1 MKKTL
6 GIVLILAF
14 AAGTFLVGC
23 KGKAEMKSAEPA
35 KLILTSWR
43 TEDIERMGRI
53 NKVFMDANP
62 DIIVD
67 FQPIKD
73 TEYDAQLKSS
83 LETGVAA
90 DIFLLRSYDS
100 GRQIWDTGKL
110 LPLDD
115 VVPALK
121 DFPPASRGAWS
132 TGDGVI
138 YGVPSVGVTHG
149 IYYQK
154 EIFAKHGLTPPK
166 TWDEFIAVAKKLK
179 AGGEMVFAQG
189 TKEGWPLYEVIF
201 SGLGANFYGGEQA
214 RQDLMAG
221 KVKLTDP
228 QFVKAFEKMNELTP
242 FFPKDYQAIDYV
254 SMQQLFGT
262 GQAAMFIGGSWEIGI
277 FEDLGSGQDAVGYFP
292 PPVAKAGD
300 KLSYCFH
307 VDAGLAVNKDSK
319 NLEAAKRYIA
329 WTASPEY
336 AQLLMNELPGMFAFT
351 PGNYSITNSLANEMI
366 AAANGA
372 DLTVRTVWEKLSAQE
387 PSGNILMWEALID
400 MHNGVK
406 TPKQAAAHV
415 QKGLDTW
422 YKP

>member
-6 GIVLILAF
+6 GILLILTL
-14 AAGTFLVGC
+14 AAGALFAGGSSGAEE
-23 KGKAEMKSAEPA
+23 GKA
-35 KLILTSWR
+35 KLVFTSWR
-43 TEDIERMGRI
+43 TEDIERMNRI

-90 DIFLLRSYDS
+90 DIVFLRSYDS

-115 VVPALK
+115 VVPALA
-121 DFPPASRGAWS
+121 DFPPAARGAWS
-132 TGDGVI
+132 TDDGTM
-138 YGVPSVGVTHG
+138 YAVPSVGVTHG

-154 EIFAKHGLTPPK
+154 DIFDKYDLVAPE
-166 TWDEFIAVAKKLK
+166 TWDEFIAVCETLK
-179 AGGEMVFAQG
+179 DNGEMVFAQG

-221 KVKLTDP
+221 NVKLTDP
-228 QFVKAFEKMNELTP
+228 QFVKAFEKMNELQP

-277 FEDLGSGQDAVGYFP
+277 FEDLGSGEDAIGWFA
-292 PPVAKAGD
+292 PPVENAGD
-300 KLSYCFH
+300 QLSYCFH
-307 VDAGLAVNKDSK
+307 VDAGIGLNKDSK
-319 NLEAAKRYIA
+319 NMDAAKRYIA
-329 WTASPEY
+329 WTAGPEY
-336 AQLLMNELPGMFAFT
+336 AQLLMDELPGFFGYT
-351 PGNYSITNSLANEMI
+351 PGDYAISNSLANDMI

-372 DLTVRTVWEKLSAQE
+372 DVTVRTVWEKLSAQS

-400 MHNGVK
+400 MYNGVK
-406 TPKQAAAHV
+406 TPAEAAAHV

>member
-6 GIVLILAF
+6 GIVLILAL
-14 AAGTFLVGC
+14 AAGALFAGGGTEAEGQATKLVF
-23 KGKAEMKSAEPA
+23 
-35 KLILTSWR
+35 TSWR
-43 TEDIERMGRI
+43 TEDIERMNRI

-90 DIFLLRSYDS
+90 DILFLRSYDS

-110 LPLDD
+110 LPLDAA
-115 VVPALK
+115 VPALA
-121 DFPPASRGAWS
+121 DFPAAARGAWS
-132 TGDGVI
+132 TDDGVL

-154 EIFAKHGLTPPK
+154 DIFDKYGLEAPE
-166 TWDEFIAVAKKLK
+166 TWDEFIAVCETLK
-179 AGGEMVFAQG
+179 SNGETVFAQG

-228 QFVKAFEKMNELTP
+228 QFVKAFEKMNELQP
-242 FFPKDYQAIDYV
+242 YFPKDYQAIDYV

-277 FEDLGSGQDAVGYFP
+277 FEDLGSGEDAIGYFP
-292 PPVAKAGD
+292 PPVENAGD
-300 KLSYCFH
+300 QLSYCFH
-307 VDAGLAVNKDSK
+307 VDAGIGINKESE
-319 NLEAAKRYIA
+319 NLEAAKRYVA
-329 WTASPEY
+329 WTAGPEY
-336 AQLLMNELPGMFAFT
+336 AQLLMNELPGFFGYT
-351 PGNYSITNSLANEMI
+351 PGDYAITNSLANDMI
-366 AAANGA
+366 AAASGA
-372 DLTVRTVWEKLSAQE
+372 DVTVRTVWEKLSAQS
-387 PSGNILMWEALID
+387 PSGNTLMWEALID
-400 MHNGVK
+400 MYNGVK
-406 TPKQAAAHV
+406 TPAEAAAHV